1 MLNPKIFRER
11 DICGIESDLSDEDV
25 ETLGK
30 ALATY
35 LIRYSGRLICL
46 GRDDRP
52 SSPRL
57 HAALLKGL
65 LATGAHV
72 IDIDVVPTPVLQYSA
87 LHFSADGAIMITGG
101 NESPNHNGFRIICG
115 TTLLYG
121 HSLEEIHR
129 VFQMADFE
137 PGEGNLKEADT
148 ITPYIEELTSQFRFS
163 RPMKFALDP
172 NGVPNQTIFQHL
184 LKPLNMS
191 VVTKKDAAVGVS
203 ICANALCSKV
213 SDDKGQPVAPEMLLL
228 LFAREILARK
238 PESVL
243 LCDEGFSMRAVKLLT
258 DLGAKIIQISSS
270 EPSVQSRVKQEH
282 AELSVQGS
290 GSIVFADR
298 YFGFED
304 AIYAACRLLEIL
316 ANSEERLSA
325 MIARLE
331 EDLARC

>member
-11 DICGIESDLSDEDV
+11 DICGVESDLSDEAV

-30 ALATY
+30 AVATY

-101 NESPNHNGFRIICG
+101 NEPPDHNGFRIVCG

-121 HSLEEIHR
+121 HSLEEILR

-137 PGEGNLKEADT
+137 PGEGNLKPADA
-148 ITPYIEELTSQFRFS
+148 ITPYIGELTSQFRFP
-163 RPMKFALDP
+163 RPMKFALDSS
-172 NGVPNQTIFQHL
+172 GASSQAIFQHL
-184 LKPLNMS
+184 FRPLNMS
-191 VVTKKDAAVGVS
+191 VAKKNEAAVGVS
-203 ICANALCSKV
+203 VCADALCLKIT
-213 SDDKGQPVAPEMLLL
+213 DDKGQPVAPEMLLL
-228 LFAREILARK
+228 LYAREILARK
-238 PESVL
+238 PESGF
-243 LCDEGFSMRAVKLLT
+243 LCDEAFSPRAVKFLA
-258 DLGAKIIQISSS
+258 DLGGKVIPISSS
-270 EPSVQSRVKQEH
+270 EPSVQSRIRQEH
-282 AELSVQGS
+282 AELSVQSS
-290 GSIVFADR
+290 GYIIFADR

-316 ANSEERLSA
+316 AISEEQLSVV
-325 MIARLE
+325 IARLE
-331 EDLARC
+331 EDLAPY